1 MGRQTVL
8 PGHGLEIHQLVQP
21 DCGCVVCFYQQHH
34 APGLIAVQRFGQQLS
49 PVAFSAI
56 FRQDINIVWLILFK
70 AMGHIQISDNA
81 ALVYGQ
87 KCSEFLRCGGD
98 FFAGPIHVFSM
109 NNTVFHEI

>member
-70 AMGHIQISDNA
+70 AMGHIQISDDA

-98 FFAGPIHVFSM
+98 FFAGSIQYMSFP
-109 NNTVFHEI
+109 

>member
-56 FRQDINIVWLILFK
+56 FRQDINIVWLVLFK
-70 AMGHIQISDNA
+70 AMGLLGAEHRVRKKRI
-81 ALVYGQ
+81 AL
-87 KCSEFLRCGGD
+87 KTADEFT
-98 FFAGPIHVFSM
+98 
-109 NNTVFHEI
+109 TVFVATDILDHV